1 MFKKT
6 SKSKKSTINRDTLL
20 IVQIFVLILII
31 LLIINQVDSF
41 KNNKVSYTEGFVDNQ
56 TDTVILHI
64 NDDITGDNKKVR
76 LGDLSNILIRDNGIL
91 TSNFNITTLS
101 TYNLYKTE
109 DNIKTSDFFKNNTIT
124 HISILDGYSAILYD
138 GNNFDNNKRSILLD
152 GNEKN
157 DELDLNEYKFI
168 KQLSS
173 IKVFKTDDK
182 YDVLKREANYNNQI
196 LLFSVNNE
204 SKNYKNMGEI
214 SRINLPIEKMKDTN
228 KIKYFYRIDSDNP
241 IKSIYSIVIPGT
253 EDIDDIDDTYRN
265 IELTLYKDNN
275 KDNKNIEATII
286 GNEIYDDNTKL
297 NNITHYKI
305 IPRVP
310 TLDTFTA
317 LNILNNNMVELD
329 GLKSE
334 FENIKN
340 EQIETNDDI
349 QIDQKNVVEQLTSSF
364 INKINSQNNNY
375 NYKLYKYTH

>member
-204 SKNYKNMGEI
+204 SKNYKNKGEI
-214 SRINLPIEKMKDTN
+214 SRINLPIEKMKDIN

-253 EDIDDIDDTYRN
+253 EDIDDIADTYRN

-275 KDNKNIEATII
+275 KDNKIIEATII

-364 INKINSQNNNY
+364 INKIDSQNNNY